1 MTTNDL
7 REAHARMAAL
17 AIKLSNRFSP
27 MEAANILAGLAYGVL
42 ARAFDPE
49 TARYYFEVLADAID
63 KTADGDDHRETLQ

>member
-42 ARAFDPE
+42 ARGFDPG
-49 TARYYFEVLADAID
+49 TWRSYFEV
-63 KTADGDDHRETLQ
+63 TADDDHRETLQ